1 MPLKGKSKKPPH
13 SSSFNRLFH
22 NEQTS
27 FPWNGHRKK
36 ALNSRFFFTF
46 LKNLFLENFFF
57 LNIMPSTSIDLLLCY
72 KFSVSIWINKEG
84 LVQNFTLSFKFHP
97 FVERILHRFISASPG
112 KKSKDFFKICFCRI
126 DPWHQRKR
134 YLLCITFMV
143 SCPQC
148 SW

>member
-1 MPLKGKSKKPPH
+1 MPLKRKSKKPPH

-36 ALNSRFFFTF
+36 ALNFFFFTF
-46 LKNLFLENFFF
+46 FLRKIFFY
-57 LNIMPSTSIDLLLCY
+57 LNIMPSTSMDLLLCY

-84 LVQNFTLSFKFHP
+84 LVKNFTLSFKFLP
-97 FVERILHRFISASPG
+97 FVERILHRFISASLG

-134 YLLCITFMV
+134 YLLCITFVV

-148 SW
+148 SG